1 MKTAISISV
10 AVRKIDSFYKY
21 ILAMLH
27 SLNENGFIC
36 EGMTKL
42 PIILWK
48 DGLTINQKNKLETI
62 YNNIEFRDIDTE
74 LYKKHNKSSAGW
86 YCLEAWKLKE
96 YDKVINLD
104 ADFICQGCLK
114 ELINFD
120 CKLGMVKEWTGIY
133 NGGLLIISKEYL
145 QGDWYKKLMECDYT
159 KINIGG
165 NRDKFSKDQK
175 LYNYFFKNDIKEIPK
190 KFNHL
195 VSEQDA
201 IGASMVH
208 YVYKPLYDVGRK
220 QLQNI
225 NPNLIKLWESYYNA
239 ANRI

>member
-10 AVRKIDSFYKY
+10 SVRKIDSFYKY
-21 ILAMLH
+21 ILAMLY
-27 SLNENGFIC
+27 SLKESAFKC
-36 EGMTKL
+36 EGMTPL
-42 PIILWK
+42 PIVLWQ
-48 DGLTINQKNKLETI
+48 DGLMPTQKDKI
-62 YNNIEFRDIDTE
+62 KRVYNNIEFRNIDID

-96 YDKVINLD
+96 YDKVISLD
-104 ADFICQGCLK
+104 ADFICKGCLN
-114 ELINFD
+114 ELINLN

-133 NGGLLIISKEYL
+133 NGGLLVIGKEYL
-145 QGDWYKKLMECDYT
+145 QKDWYNKLITCDHT
-159 KINIGG
+159 KITTGG

-175 LYNYFFKNDIKEIPK
+175 LYNHFFKNEIKEIPK

-195 VSEQDA
+195 VSERNVM
-201 IGASMVH
+201 GATMIH
-208 YVYKPLYDVGRK
+208 YVYKPLYGIGRN

-225 NPNLIKLWESYYNA
+225 NPELIKLWERNYNA